1 MRERQDAA
9 AQQPRSLK
17 GVTQKDDSRA
27 GERVRSHGRRGNGK
41 FNYRRS
47 KDDER
52 ANTETEER
60 QNNLWKEGAADS
72 AAAVFSFTRPQ
83 EFSLRPR
90 FPAVP
95 TTSKFTYLSIEQRL
109 LLPKLLLGVVFE
121 RLGRNRRWSTRRV

>member
-1 MRERQDAA
+1 MDEEEMGNLTIDEVKTT
-9 AQQPRSLK
+9 K
-17 GVTQKDDSRA
+17 GQIRRLRRDKTTS
-27 GERVRSHGRRGNGK
+27 GR
-41 FNYRRS
+41 
-47 KDDER
+47 
-52 ANTETEER
+52 
-60 QNNLWKEGAADS
+60 KEGAADS